1 MAAPG
6 AMLEE
11 VASIDDTLCLLLVMQ
26 NEVLEWELYGLCF
39 QSWGNSRSAKLL
51 VAEEMGTC

>member
-1 MAAPG
+1 MVVPG

-11 VASIDDTLCLLLVMQ
+11 VASIGDMLHLLLVMQ
-26 NEVLEWELYGLCF
+26 NEVLKRELRGLCF